1 MCKVVVADSS
11 CLIGLSKIGKLD
23 ILHDL
28 FGTVLIPEKVYQE
41 VVISGRGRPG
51 AEEVRNAPW
60 IETRTVQ
67 NQLAVR
73 AFQLHLGGGESEAI
87 SLAVECAAD
96 FLILDDLKA
105 RQIAEELGLSVVG
118 TVAVLYKSAEKG
130 LLGEDM
136 QTVLERLRQAGFR
149 FLL

>member
-1 MCKVVVADSS
+1 VVIADSS
-11 CLIGLSKIGKLD
+11 CLIGLSKIGKLQ

-41 VVISGRGRPG
+41 VVVSGRGRPG
-51 AEEVRNAPW
+51 AEEVKNASW

-73 AFQLHLGGGESEAI
+73 VFQLHLGGGESEAI

-118 TVAVLYKSAEKG
+118 TVAVLYKSSEKG
-130 LLGEDM
+130 LLGEEM
-136 QTVLERLRQAGFR
+136 QTVLEQLHQAGFR

>member
-1 MCKVVVADSS
+1 MSKVVIADSS
-11 CLIGLSKIGKLD
+11 CLIGLSKIGKLQ

-41 VVISGRGRPG
+41 VVVSGRGRPG
-51 AEEVRNAPW
+51 AEEVKNASW

-73 AFQLHLGGGESEAI
+73 VFQLHLGGGESEAI

-118 TVAVLYKSAEKG
+118 TVAVLYKSSEKG
-130 LLGEDM
+130 LLGEEM
-136 QTVLERLRQAGFR
+136 QTVLERLHQAGFR